1 MMKKVIKK
9 LLAALLAVAMVCAM
23 AIPAFAENSEGDVD
37 SHHTYSAF
45 QIFKGDVEG
54 NDIKD
59 FKISNVTWGSN
70 IADNPAAFLDQLKA
84 DSTLG
89 TQFQFIDATDA
100 NTAQKVLEVISKWD
114 DSDANSIAFARF
126 VCHYLYSNDA
136 NPTYVVRAGSN
147 ALTIPEAKAG
157 YYLFV
162 DTTDFSKDDSYHS
175 YNSFLPT
182 IPSC

>member
-23 AIPAFAENSEGDVD
+23 AIPAFAGTEGDITTWH
-37 SHHTYSAF
+37 SFSAF

-89 TQFQFIDATDA
+89 TQFQFIDATGA

-126 VCHYLYSNDA
+126 CMPLS
-136 NPTYVVRAGSN
+136 
-147 ALTIPEAKAG
+147 
-157 YYLFV
+157 
-162 DTTDFSKDDSYHS
+162 
-175 YNSFLPT
+175 LPGCQCKT
-182 IPSC
+182 ETRR

>member
-1 MMKKVIKK
+1 
-9 LLAALLAVAMVCAM
+9 M
-23 AIPAFAENSEGDVD
+23 AIPAFAGTEGDIT
-37 SHHTYSAF
+37 TYHSFSAF

-114 DSDANSIAFARF
+114 DSDANSIAFARV
-126 VCHYLYSNDA
+126 VCHYLYRMPMQPR
-136 NPTYVVRAGSN
+136 NPPLKVVVVAITSI
-147 ALTIPEAKAG
+147 LTRQVIIWSLILPHLILAI
-157 YYLFV
+157 
-162 DTTDFSKDDSYHS
+162 SIM
-175 YNSFLPT
+175 PT